1 MKQPTLE
8 QMRVAALANIGVW
21 SQVSE
26 AATGRRIPGVVIS
39 SAAMYLAHR
48 NGVANLPPI
57 VRECVLLL
65 CLPGSVVT
73 AENVTKGNPCCAPC
87 EASGDCSG

>member
-26 AATGRRIPGVVIS
+26 AATGRRLPGVIVS
-39 SAAMYLAHR
+39 SCAMFVAHR
-48 NGVANLPPI
+48 QGMENLPPI
-57 VRECVLLL
+57 LKECVMLL
-65 CLPGSVVT
+65 CLPGSVVI
-73 AENVTKGNPCCAPC
+73 AEDTQKACCEPCAGKTK
-87 EASGDCSG
+87 